1 MPILLGQDNMRLI
14 NQHGQQ
20 KSVNQTGF
28 SLIEL
33 MVGLVIG
40 LLATLVI
47 MQIYSV
53 FEGQKR
59 TTSGTSDAQT
69 SGSVAL
75 YTMQRDLQL
84 AGFGLPLFDRDNMPL
99 RCATTSFDHDG
110 NAATSNISTIPIEIT
125 NGALATDSDTIT
137 VRYGTSPNAGVPV
150 LVNVVT
156 GSVVTVDTNMA
167 CASNDTVYLMNLTTG
182 AGDCK
187 MTMVNDTAANLAANP
202 QKIKLQSV
210 ANIIN
215 IASSPSKTNLSCL
228 GTWNE
233 FTYAVNANSELT
245 RNGIPIVT
253 GIVNIQ
259 AQYGISAR
267 PNGATGNQIARWVN
281 ATDAWATPGIASA
294 TCDLANANR
303 NCIKA
308 VRIAVVARNDLLEKL
323 PAVSFA
329 CSSVT
334 AANPTGVCAW
344 DATSAAPLNP
354 SPAPAIDLSN
364 TASWDQYRYKVYET
378 IIPLR
383 NMIWTNARL

>member
-1 MPILLGQDNMRLI
+1 MRLI

-20 KSVNQTGF
+20 KNFNQAGF

-99 RCATTSFDHDG
+99 KCATTSFDHDG
-110 NAATSNISTIPIEIT
+110 NAATPNISTIPIEIT

-137 VRYGTSPNAGVPV
+137 VRYGTSASAGIPV
-150 LVNVVT
+150 LATVVT
-156 GSVVTVDTNMA
+156 GAVVTVDTNMA
-167 CASNDTVYLMNLTTG
+167 CASNDTVYLMNLTSG
-182 AGDCK
+182 AGDCR
-187 MTMVNDTAANLAANP
+187 MTMVNDTPANLAANP
-202 QKIKLQSV
+202 QRITLLSA
-210 ANIIN
+210 ANIN
-215 IASSPSKTNLSCL
+215 PSKTNLACL

-233 FTYAVNANSELT
+233 FTYTVNANNELT

-259 AQYGISAR
+259 AQYGISDN
-267 PNGATGNQIARWVN
+267 PSSNNTGNTIARWVN
-281 ATDAWATPGIASA
+281 ATGAWAAPGITSA
-294 TCDLANANR
+294 TCDTANANR

-308 VRIAVVARNDLLEKL
+308 VRIAVVARNGLLEKL

-329 CSSVT
+329 CSSIT

-354 SPAPAIDLSN
+354 SAAPVIDLSN
-364 TASWDQYRYKVYET
+364 TANWNQYRYKVYET

-383 NMIWTNARL
+383 NMMWTKARLS

>member
-1 MPILLGQDNMRLI
+1 MRLI

-20 KSVNQTGF
+20 KSFNQTGF

-84 AGFGLPLFDRDNMPL
+84 AGFGLPLFDRNNMPL
-99 RCATTSFDHDG
+99 KCATTSFDHDG
-110 NAATSNISTIPIEIT
+110 NAATPNISTIPIEIT

-137 VRYGTSPNAGVPV
+137 VRYGTSASAGIPV
-150 LVNVVT
+150 LATVVT
-156 GSVVTVDTNMA
+156 GTVVTVDTNMA
-167 CASNDTVYLMNLTTG
+167 CASNDVVYLMNLTTG

-187 MTMVNDTAANLAANP
+187 VTTVNDTAANLAANP
-202 QKIKLQSV
+202 QKITLLSA
-210 ANIIN
+210 ANIN
-215 IASSPSKTNLSCL
+215 PSKTNLACL

-233 FTYAVNANSELT
+233 FIYTVNANNELT

-259 AQYGISAR
+259 AQYGISDN
-267 PNGATGNQIARWVN
+267 PSSNSTGNTIARWVN
-281 ATDAWATPGIASA
+281 ASGAWAAPGITSA
-294 TCDLANANR
+294 TCDTANANR

-308 VRIAVVARNDLLEKL
+308 VRIAVVARNGLLEKL

-329 CSSVT
+329 CSSIT

-354 SPAPAIDLSN
+354 SAAPVIDLSN
-364 TASWDQYRYKVYET
+364 TASWNQYRYKVYET

-383 NMIWTNARL
+383 NMMWTKARL